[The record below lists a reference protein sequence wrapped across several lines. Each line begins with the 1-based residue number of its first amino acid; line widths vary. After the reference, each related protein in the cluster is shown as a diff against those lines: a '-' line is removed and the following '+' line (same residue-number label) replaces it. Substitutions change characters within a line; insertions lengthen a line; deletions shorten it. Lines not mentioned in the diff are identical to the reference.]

1 VISDRS
7 KVGVVTPGRAAAP
20 FAQPCDIVSDQ
31 ANVGA
36 LSSREELEK
45 MARRRFQRG
54 SVLLRGKRKPKWIGR
69 WREDVI
75 NSDGRLVRINRKE
88 VLGSK
93 KDFPTKKLAMRELEL
108 RIAPINSI
116 NYRALRTAT
125 FAEFAAIWKDNALT
139 QHKQSTQLA
148 VRSQLKKWLVPY
160 FGSCAMREV
169 GGQTIQMFVQ
179 RCSLAPKS
187 CRNLIL
193 TLRMMWGSAKAWGY
207 VSHDPFEG
215 LVLPKV
221 ARQARFFFTLDEIQ
235 RIIAAASGP
244 LKSFYWL
251 AAETGMRA
259 GELCGLRIEDVDL
272 GQCFVNVKQSVWRG
286 KVQTPK
292 TANSIRQFAISQ
304 KLASHL
310 LDYLSMWRPNLL
322 NLVFATKNGT
332 PWDQNLVVK
341 RKLHPLLECLGIRR
355 CGLHAFRHTNGSLM
369 DRLNAPMKIRQERF
383 GHAPGSNL
391 LLGTYTHTVEEDDRR
406 VAEQLGEML
415 CPNVAKL
422 AQEKTLAISE
432 GVVIQ

>member
-1 VISDRS
+1 MITDRLELGI
-7 KVGVVTPGRAAAP
+7 VAPGGTTSLLDRR
-20 FAQPCDIVSDQ
+20 CGIVSDQ
-31 ANVGA
+31 ANAGA

-54 SVLLRGKRKPKWIGR
+54 SVLLRGKRKQKWVGR

-75 NSDGRLVRINRKE
+75 NKQGKLVRINRKE
-88 VLGSK
+88 VLGTKS
-93 KDFPTKKLAMRELEL
+93 DFPTKKLALRELEL
-108 RIAPINSI
+108 RIAPINSA

-125 FAEFAAIWKDNALT
+125 FAEFAAIWSNNALT

-148 VRSQLKKWLVPY
+148 VRSQLRKWLVPY
-160 FGSCAMREV
+160 FGSYAMREI
-169 GGQTIQMFVQ
+169 GGQTVQMFVQ

-187 CRNLIL
+187 CRNLVL
-193 TLRMMWGSAKAWGY
+193 TLRMMWKSAKAWDY

-221 ARQARFFFTLDEIQ
+221 VRQARFFFTLDEIQ
-235 RIIAAASGP
+235 RIIAAANGP

-259 GELCGLRIEDVDL
+259 GELCGLRIEDMDL
-272 GQCFVNVKQSVWRG
+272 EQCVINVKQTVWRG
-286 KVQTPK
+286 TIQTPK
-292 TANSIRQFAISQ
+292 TANSIRQFAISP

-310 LDYLSMWRPNLL
+310 RAHLSTWRPNLL
-322 NLVFATKNGT
+322 NLMFATKNGT
-332 PWDQNLVVK
+332 PWDQNLIVK
-341 RKLHPLLECLGIRR
+341 RKLHPLLESVGIRR

-369 DRLNAPMKIRQERF
+369 DRLNAPMKVRQERL
-383 GHAPGSNL
+383 GHAPGSSITL
-391 LLGTYTHTVEEDDRR
+391 AIYTHTVGEDDRLL
-406 VAEQLGEML
+406 AEQLGEML

-422 AQEKTLAISE
+422 AQEKTFAVSE

>member
-1 VISDRS
+1 
-7 KVGVVTPGRAAAP
+7 
-20 FAQPCDIVSDQ
+20 
-31 ANVGA
+31 
-36 LSSREELEK
+36 
-45 MARRRFQRG
+45 
-54 SVLLRGKRKPKWIGR
+54 
-69 WREDVI
+69 
-75 NSDGRLVRINRKE
+75 
-88 VLGSK
+88 
-93 KDFPTKKLAMRELEL
+93 
-108 RIAPINSI
+108 
-116 NYRALRTAT
+116 
-125 FAEFAAIWKDNALT
+125 
-139 QHKQSTQLA
+139 
-148 VRSQLKKWLVPY
+148 
-160 FGSCAMREV
+160 MREV
-169 GGQTIQMFVQ
+169 GGQTVQMFVQ

-187 CRNLIL
+187 CRNLVL
-193 TLRMMWGSAKAWGY
+193 TLRMMWSSAKAWGY

-215 LVLPKV
+215 LVLPKI

-259 GELCGLRIEDVDL
+259 GELCGLRIEGVDL

-286 KVQTPK
+286 KLQTPK

-310 LDYLSMWRPNLL
+310 RGYLSTWRPNLL

-341 RKLHPLLECLGIRR
+341 RKLHPLLESLGVQR

-369 DRLNAPMKIRQERF
+369 DRLNAPMKIRQGRF

-391 LLGTYTHTVEEDDRR
+391 LLGVYTHTVEEDDRL

-422 AQEKTLAISE
+422 AQEKTFAESE